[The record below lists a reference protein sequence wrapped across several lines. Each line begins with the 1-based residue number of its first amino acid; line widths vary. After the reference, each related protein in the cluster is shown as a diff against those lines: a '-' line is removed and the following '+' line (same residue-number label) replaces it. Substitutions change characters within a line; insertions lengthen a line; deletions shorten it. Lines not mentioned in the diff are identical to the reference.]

1 MKIRPA
7 SYDITFCISK
17 CNNKKCERNFSNI
30 VKPYYIPFYS
40 MAYLKGTKYCC
51 KEQK

>member
-1 MKIRPA
+1 MKIRPT

-17 CNNKKCERNFSNI
+17 CDNKKCERKFSNI
-30 VKPYYIPFYS
+30 IKPHNIPFYS
-40 MAYLKGTKYCC
+40 VAYLKGTKYC